1 MSYAEG
7 PYFLLQT
14 RDSLFAD
21 VGRTRAFTC
30 TGTIKPMQLPAMA
43 AWAWIPIVI
52 AAALA
57 QTIRN
62 AAQRSLTAEVGTLP
76 ATLVRFLYGLPFA
89 AAWLLVVVKFSAPG
103 SAAMVLGAS
112 YWAWLTLG
120 AVAQILAT
128 ALLLLAMK
136 ERNFVIGVALAKT
149 EVLQVALLA
158 TVLLLEVPGF
168 WAMVA
173 MLCATA
179 GVVLLTMPQKNMQST
194 TQAFGSLKA
203 WQGKAALAGLA
214 SGACFALASV
224 GYRGA
229 ALTQPGASPWL
240 IGAMGVLLAQFLQSL
255 LLGGW
260 IAVRDPGKLM
270 QIARAWRISTIAGA
284 MGAMASIGWFT
295 AFAMR
300 PAADV
305 KTLGLI
311 EVIFSY
317 LVSRKLF
324 DEKLSGK
331 ERLGLLLVSVG
342 LVVVCAQL

>member
-1 MSYAEG
+1 M
-7 PYFLLQT
+7 
-14 RDSLFAD
+14 
-21 VGRTRAFTC
+21 
-30 TGTIKPMQLPAMA
+30 
-43 AWAWIPIVI
+43 
-52 AAALA
+52 A
-57 QTIRN
+57 QTFRN
-62 AAQRSLTAEVGTLP
+62 AAQRTLTAELGTLP

-89 AAWLLVVVKFSAPG
+89 VVWLLLVVKFSGPG
-103 SAAMVLGAS
+103 SAALSMGGT

-120 AVAQILAT
+120 AITQILAT

-158 TVLLLEVPGF
+158 TLLLLEVPGG

-173 MLCATA
+173 MVCATA
-179 GVVLLTMPQKNMQST
+179 GVVLLSMPHNASQNVSNNAS
-194 TQAFGSLKA
+194 QAFWSPAA

-240 IGAMGVLLAQFLQSL
+240 IGAMGVVLAQLMQSV
-255 LLGGW
+255 LLGSW
-260 IAVRDPGKLM
+260 IALREPGKLA
-270 QIARAWRISTIAGA
+270 QIARAWRVSTVAGA

-295 AFAMR
+295 AFAVR

-317 LVSRKLF
+317 AVSRKMF

-331 ERLGLLLVSVG
+331 ERLGLLLVSAG

>member
-1 MSYAEG
+1 
-7 PYFLLQT
+7 
-14 RDSLFAD
+14 
-21 VGRTRAFTC
+21 
-30 TGTIKPMQLPAMA
+30 MQLPTMA
-43 AWAWIPIVI
+43 VWAWIPIVI
-52 AAALA
+52 GAAMA

-62 AAQRSLTAEVGTLP
+62 AAQRTLTADVGTLP

-89 AAWLLVVVKFSAPG
+89 VMWLLLVVQFSPLG
-103 SAAMVLGAS
+103 SAAMQMGAA

-120 AVAQILAT
+120 AVTQILAT

-149 EVLQVALLA
+149 EVLQVALLG

-168 WAMVA
+168 WAMLA
-173 MLCATA
+173 MVCATA
-179 GVVLLTMPQKNMQST
+179 GVVLLSMPQNTSQNPSRNT
-194 TQAFGSLKA
+194 LQAFWSPAA
-203 WQGKAALAGLA
+203 WLGKAALAGLA

-229 ALTQPGASPWL
+229 ALTQPGVSPWL
-240 IGAMGVLLAQFLQSL
+240 IGAMGVVLAQLMQSL

-260 IAVRDPGKLM
+260 IALRDPGKLI
-270 QIARAWRISTIAGA
+270 QIARAWRISTLAGA

-300 PAADV
+300 PAAEV

-317 LVSRKLF
+317 AVSRKLF

-331 ERLGLLLVSVG
+331 ERLSLLLVSVG